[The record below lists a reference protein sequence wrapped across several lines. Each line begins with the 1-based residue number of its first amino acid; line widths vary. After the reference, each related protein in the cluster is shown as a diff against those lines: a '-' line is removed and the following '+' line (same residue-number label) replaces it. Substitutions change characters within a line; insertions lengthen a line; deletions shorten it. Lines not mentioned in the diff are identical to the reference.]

1 MFASKRVR
9 WMRQRWECREG
20 EVLVDIDR
28 DARVPLIT
36 LLLARADSALGYF
49 NFQEWREPDGETA

>member
-1 MFASKRVR
+1 
-9 WMRQRWECREG
+9 MRQRWECREG